1 MEMLI
6 LQPEPHHLGI
16 FSKFVTMQQR
26 PFTHL
31 NKQSMRRSLLYVNTF
46 TLFLFCIITLF
57 SSCSPKQEQKSEIQA
72 EVQKG
77 EFVITVTATGELQAK
92 RSVKIRA
99 PQGMRPAG
107 IYETTLADLV
117 PEGTTVSAGQYVAKL
132 DRTELAGKMSNVQ
145 TELEKIRTQLEQAK
159 IDTAIEL
166 RGLRDQLVNLDF
178 TKKEKQLK
186 VDQSK
191 YEPQSVIQQA
201 ELEMEKTERDYSQL
215 VKKYELVKIQSEAK
229 IEEINALLRQN
240 QRQLKIYSDLS
251 NEFTIMAPEDGM
263 VIYSRTWNGKKEPGA
278 RISAWDPIVAELP
291 DLTDMISKTYVNE
304 VDISKV
310 RVGQDVSIQVD
321 AFPDRSYTG
330 NVLKVANIGEEL
342 RGFDTKVFE
351 IIVQVNEIDSI
362 LRPAMTTSN
371 EIVTDVFQEVLFV
384 PLEALQS
391 DSLTFVYKENNG
403 RLVKQEVVIGLSN
416 SDHVMIDHGLE
427 QGEMVY
433 LTVPEGTK
441 DVPWINIDPG
451 IKEEIR
457 KKQEEEKR
465 MREAQALERQKK
477 MKDVAPPT
485 PDAGG
490 DGGFV
495 IIMD

>member
-1 MEMLI
+1 
-6 LQPEPHHLGI
+6 
-16 FSKFVTMQQR
+16 
-26 PFTHL
+26 
-31 NKQSMRRSLLYVNTF
+31 MRRSLQHANPF
-46 TLFLFCIITLF
+46 LFLLFCIVALF
-57 SSCSPKQEQKSEIQA
+57 VSCSPKQEQQSEIKA
-72 EVQKG
+72 EVQSG

-145 TELEKIRTQLEQAK
+145 TELEKIQTQLEQAK

-166 RGLRDQLVNLDF
+166 RALRDQLVNLEF

-186 VDQSK
+186 VEQSK

-201 ELEMEKTERDYSQL
+201 ELDMERTERDYTQL

-229 IEEINALLRQN
+229 IAEIDALLRQN

-263 VIYSRTWNGKKEPGA
+263 VIYSRTWNGKKEPGS
-278 RISAWDPIVAELP
+278 RISAWDPVVAELP
-291 DLTDMISKTYVNE
+291 DLSDMISKTYVNE

-310 RVGQDVSIQVD
+310 RIGQEVSIQVD
-321 AFPDRSYTG
+321 AFPDRAYTG

-351 IIVQVNEIDSI
+351 IIVQVNEVDSI
-362 LRPAMTTSN
+362 MRPAMTTSN
-371 EIVTDVFQEVLFV
+371 EIVTDVFQDELFV

-391 DSLTFVYKENNG
+391 DSLTFVYKDNG
-403 RLVKQEVVIGLSN
+403 GSIVKQEVVIGLSN
-416 SDHVMIDHGLE
+416 ADQVIIDHGLE
-427 QGEMVY
+427 KGEMVY
-433 LTVPEGTK
+433 LTVPDNSK
-441 DVPWINIDPG
+441 DFAWNYIDPSL
-451 IKEEIR
+451 KEEIK

-465 MREAQALERQKK
+465 LREAQALERQKK
-477 MKDVAPPT
+477 MKEIAPPS
-485 PDAGG
+485 PDGG
-490 DGGFV
+490 DNGGMI

>member
-1 MEMLI
+1 
-6 LQPEPHHLGI
+6 
-16 FSKFVTMQQR
+16 
-26 PFTHL
+26 
-31 NKQSMRRSLLYVNTF
+31 MRRSLPSLQISS
-46 TLFLFCIITLF
+46 LFFCCIIGLLF
-57 SSCSPKQEQKSEIQA
+57 SCSPKKEQESEIKA
-72 EVQKG
+72 EVQRG

-145 TELEKIRTQLEQAK
+145 TELEKIQTQLEQAK

-166 RGLRDQLVNLDF
+166 RGLRDQLVNLEF

-201 ELEMEKTERDYSQL
+201 ELDMEKTERDYRQL
-215 VKKYELVKIQSEAK
+215 LKKYELVQIQSEAK

-251 NEFTIMAPEDGM
+251 NDFTIMAPEDGM

-278 RISAWDPIVAELP
+278 RISAWDPVVAELP
-291 DLTDMISKTYVNE
+291 DLSDMISKTYVNE

-310 RVGQDVSIQVD
+310 RIGQKVSVQVD

-330 NVLKVANIGEEL
+330 DVLKVANIGEEL

-371 EIVTDVFQEVLFV
+371 EIVTDVFDDALFV

-391 DSLTFVYKENNG
+391 DSLPFVYKDLNG
-403 RLVKQEVVIGLSN
+403 GIVKQEVVLGLTN
-416 SDHVMIDHGLE
+416 ADAVIIDHGLE
-427 QGEMVY
+427 EGEMVY
-433 LTVPEGTK
+433 LTVPENLK
-441 DVPWINIDPG
+441 EAPWYYIDPDL
-451 IKEEIR
+451 KEEI
-457 KKQEEEKR
+457 KKQQEEAKR
-465 MREAQALERQKK
+465 ERELQALERQQK
-477 MKDVAPPT
+477 MKDVAPPS
-485 PDAGG
+485 PESGG
-490 DGGFV
+490 QSGMV

>member
-1 MEMLI
+1 
-6 LQPEPHHLGI
+6 
-16 FSKFVTMQQR
+16 
-26 PFTHL
+26 
-31 NKQSMRRSLLYVNTF
+31 MRRSTLIVHPIPS
-46 TLFLFCIITLF
+46 LFLCCLLLALF
-57 SSCSPKQEQKSEIQA
+57 FSCAPKTEQKSEIMA
-72 EVQKG
+72 EAQRG
-77 EFVITVTATGELQAK
+77 EFMITVTATGELQAK
-92 RSVKIRA
+92 RSVMIQA

-117 PEGTTVSAGQYVAKL
+117 PEGTLVQAGQYVAKL

-145 TELEKIRTQLEQAK
+145 TEIEKILTQLEQAK

-166 RGLRDQLVNLDF
+166 RGLRDQLVNMEF

-201 ELEMEKTERDYSQL
+201 ELDMERTERDYTQL
-215 VKKYELVKIQSEAK
+215 LKKYELVQIQSEAK

-240 QRQLKIYSDLS
+240 QRQMQIYTDLS
-251 NEFTIMAPEDGM
+251 NEFTIMAPKDGM
-263 VIYSRTWNGKKEPGA
+263 VIYSRTWNGKKEPGS
-278 RISAWDPIVAELP
+278 RISAWDPVVAELP

-310 RVGQDVSIQVD
+310 KVGQEVSVKVD

-371 EIVTDVFQEVLFV
+371 EIVTDTYTDVVFV

-391 DSLTFVYKENNG
+391 DSLAFVYTESNG
-403 RLVKQEVVIGLSN
+403 RIHKREVIIGLSN
-416 SDHVMIDHGLE
+416 SDQVIIEHGLSEGE
-427 QGEMVY
+427 QVY
-433 LTVPEGTK
+433 LTVPEAVQ
-441 DVPWINIDPG
+441 DAPWEFIDLA

-457 KKQEEEKR
+457 ARQEEDKR
-465 MREAQALERQKK
+465 QREAQALERMQK
-477 MKDVAPPT
+477 MKNVAPAST
-485 PDAGG
+485 DAGG
-490 DGGFV
+490 SGGV
-495 IIMD
+495 MIIMN